1 VAESNSDT
9 ETQKGQDRARPGGDE
24 WALLEQRLWK
34 GGFLIALI
42 LIALAIFRSGGRH
55 ELAPP
60 GWGGG
65 PAMRFQQFG
74 PMPPPPPWAFGH
86 GGPGGFEP
94 PDFSGRPPR

>member
-9 ETQKGQDRARPGGDE
+9 ETQKGQDGARPGGDE

-42 LIALAIFRSGGRH
+42 LIALAIFRSGRRH
-55 ELAPP
+55 ELAP
-60 GWGGG
+60 WGGG